1 MGAIRLVP
9 ADGESTPSCA
19 LGGQGK
25 SLDRFFALSTLLIEV
40 ATDPYRTVLET
51 SESKMGK

>member
-9 ADGESTPSCA
+9 ADGESTPSCV

-40 ATDPYRTVLET
+40 AMDPYRTVPET